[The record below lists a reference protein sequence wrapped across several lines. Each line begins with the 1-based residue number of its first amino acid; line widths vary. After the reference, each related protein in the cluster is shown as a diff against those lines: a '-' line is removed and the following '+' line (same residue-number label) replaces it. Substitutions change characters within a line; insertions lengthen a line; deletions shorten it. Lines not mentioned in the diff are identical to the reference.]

1 MRVLIVKT
9 SSLGDLIHSFPALTD
24 AARARPDLE
33 FHWLVEEAFHE
44 VPWMHPAVSCTAL
57 IALRRWRRAPLAA
70 FQSGEIR
77 ALRRRLRRARY
88 DLVIDAQGLL
98 KSALPAR
105 WAGAPVAG
113 FDHRSARE
121 PLAAAFYQRRLAV
134 PRRRHAIERLRR
146 LFAQALDYPLPD
158 TPPDYGLAPVA
169 GPRRAELIFFH
180 ATTWPSKHWPPAFWT
195 ELARRAQG
203 AGYRVLWPWGNE
215 RERRQARWLQAR
227 GGGEVLPRLSLTEL
241 KTRLTEAAGA
251 VGVDTGLAH
260 LAAALGTPAVTL
272 YGPTDPN
279 RTGTLGR
286 HQRRL
291 GVHYPCAPCLERRCS
306 RPSATGVETPCFG
319 TLTPARV
326 WAALEA
332 EMRPT

>member
-9 SSLGDLIHSFPALTD
+9 SSLGDLIHTFPALTD
-24 AARARPDLE
+24 AARAHPDLE

-44 VPWMHPAVSCTAL
+44 VPWMHPAVSCTTL

-70 FQSGEIR
+70 FKSGEIQ
-77 ALRRRLRRARY
+77 ALRRRLRRTDY

-113 FDHRSARE
+113 FDRRSARE
-121 PLAAAFYQRRLAV
+121 PLAAAFYQQRLEV
-134 PRRRHAIERLRR
+134 PRRLHAIERLRR

-158 TPPDYGLAPVA
+158 TPPDYGLAPPA
-169 GPRRAELIFFH
+169 APRERTLIFFH

-195 ELARRAQG
+195 ELARRAER
-203 AGYRVLWPWGNE
+203 AGYLVCWPWGNE
-215 RERRQARWLQAR
+215 EERRQAHWLQAR

-241 KTRLTEAAGA
+241 EAQLGRAAGV

-272 YGPTDPN
+272 YGPTDPR

-291 GVHYPCAPCLERRCS
+291 GVHYPCAPCLERRCP
-306 RPSATGVETPCFG
+306 RPAATGVETPCFA
-319 TLTPARV
+319 TLTPERV